1 MAEPTSNIKK
11 WVTLGWDDKS
21 GAIIAMAKLIT
32 ELGKTNP
39 DYATFAPEWFPWYGP
54 TTNLAWGKMV
64 DPDLLE
70 PYVDAWIRF
79 AFRTKRTFTAKQA
92 KAAMVG
98 AGLDNTRAYV
108 VSNAMWRLDQ
118 AGKLPDVIKSP
129 AGWAA
134 STGLDVSDAAKAV
147 EGHMKSVTGIVAWLP
162 WIAVGVAAFVAWPY
176 ITAAR
181 TPGKLLGGAR

>member
-1 MAEPTSNIKK
+1 MASPESNIGK
-11 WVTLGWDDKS
+11 WVKLGWDDKS
-21 GAIIAMAKLIT
+21 GAIVAMAKLIT

-39 DYATFAPEWFPWYGP
+39 DYATFAPEWFPWYGA
-54 TTNLAWGKMV
+54 TTNVAWGKMV

-79 AFRTKRTFTAKQA
+79 AFKNKRTFTAAQA

-98 AGLDNTRAYV
+98 AGLDNTRSYV
-108 VSNAMWRLDQ
+108 VANAMWRLDQ
-118 AGKLPDVIKSP
+118 AGKLPDIIKSP

-134 STGLDVSDAAKAV
+134 STGLGVTDAAKAV
-147 EGHMKSVTGIVAWLP
+147 EDLLKGLTGIVRWLP

-176 ITAAR
+176 IAAAR